1 MLLPLSFNLDG
12 REILLV
18 GGGKAA
24 LEKFLQLRRTA
35 CRLVIVARDFTPDF
49 LEALRAPAQASV
61 THHKRPF
68 APQDVDGKFMVF
80 SAVNDRAVAA
90 EIFELCR
97 QKRVLINSADDPEHC
112 DFFTNALI
120 DRGVVT
126 VSVSTQGR
134 FAGFS
139 AVLRRHLE
147 ELLPPEL
154 DEDWERVFD
163 LRRRA
168 IALQDISEKK
178 SVIADIVRN
187 IEQKFFLTK
196 REQGHEQRDH

>member
-1 MLLPLSFNLDG
+1 
-12 REILLV
+12 
-18 GGGKAA
+18 
-24 LEKFLQLRRTA
+24 
-35 CRLVIVARDFTPDF
+35 
-49 LEALRAPAQASV
+49 
-61 THHKRPF
+61 
-68 APQDVDGKFMVF
+68 MVF
-80 SAVNDRAVAA
+80 SAVDDKAVAA

-178 SVIADIVRN
+178 SVIANIVRD
-187 IEQKFFLTK
+187 IEQKFFLAK
-196 REQGHEQRDH
+196 REQDHEQRDH